1 MEPSASKPKRG
12 LIYFCSALAAAVSLA
27 VLYGWAA
34 DIETLKTVLPGY
46 PQMKPAGAGGFLLLA
61 IGLALSLADDEKHGF
76 RWPPMVI
83 GTVAALGG
91 ATVLVSYFF
100 QISSRIDSS
109 LIPNLDPSAAASR
122 VSPISAVCFV
132 LLGIA
137 MAAVRSSRLS
147 QLSGALVAIALVV
160 TYAASLG
167 HLYKAESFDGFSDL
181 NGMPLQT
188 AFLML
193 VIGTGLLWRN
203 TEFYFIK
210 LVSSSYLGGEA
221 ARYLIPAVV
230 VIPTLIGWV
239 RTIGQDN
246 GLYDTGFGS
255 AISIFTLVVMM
266 LATVLG
272 YSRTMNRAD
281 EKRRRAEGEL
291 AEKEMR
297 YRELFDY
304 SQGFICIHDLDG
316 RLTTVNRAAQ
326 MLLGYS
332 ESELLGRSIGDLV
345 APDRRS
351 HFDAYLRKVTN
362 DGLADGLLELVSK
375 SGKRVVLRYYNIL
388 ATEAGKAP
396 YILGH
401 AQDVTELLDAQKKLK
416 ELSLKDDLT
425 GLYNRRGFMTM
436 AELQRKLERH
446 SSTARG
452 LTLMFA
458 DMDGLKAINDTYG
471 HATGSEAIKT
481 LGRLIASSV
490 RSADLVARW
499 GGDEFVILSIGAK
512 DDNAQLVVDRILER
526 IDVHNAEST
535 DPYMI
540 SISIGSVPINDG
552 HTLEEIIA
560 KADEAMYAEKK
571 RRQAERNISGRPF
584 SYKPLPT
591 EHTIS
596 T

>member
-1 MEPSASKPKRG
+1 MELSASKPKTG
-12 LIYFCSALAAAVSLA
+12 LIYFCSAIAAVVSLA

-61 IGLALSLADDEKHGF
+61 IGLAISLADDEDHRL
-76 RWPPMVI
+76 RWPPTVI
-83 GTVAALGG
+83 GTIAALGG
-91 ATVLVSYFF
+91 AIVLVSYFF
-100 QISSRIDSS
+100 QISSHIDTS
-109 LIPNLDPSAAASR
+109 LIPNLDPSATASR

-132 LLGIA
+132 LLGVA
-137 MAAVRSSRLS
+137 MAAVRLPRLA
-147 QLSGALVAIALVV
+147 QLSGTLVAIALVA

-203 TEFYFIK
+203 TDFYFIR

-221 ARYLIPAVV
+221 ARYLIPAVI
-230 VIPTLIGWV
+230 VIPTLIGWI
-239 RTIGQDN
+239 RTVGQDS
-246 GLYDTGFGS
+246 GLFDTGFGS
-255 AISIFTLVVMM
+255 AVSIFTLVVMM

-281 EKRRRAEGEL
+281 EKRRQTEIEL

-304 SQGFICIHDLDG
+304 SQGFICIHDLEG
-316 RLTTVNRAAQ
+316 RLTTVNRSAQ
-326 MLLGYS
+326 TLLGYS
-332 ESELLGRSIGDLV
+332 EAELLGRSIADFV
-345 APDRRS
+345 PAERRP
-351 HFDAYLRKVTN
+351 HFDAYLRKVVN
-362 DGLADGLLELVSK
+362 DGLADGLLELVSR

-388 ATEAGKAP
+388 ATENGKEP

-401 AQDVTELLDAQKKLK
+401 AQDVTELLDAQKQLK

-425 GLYNRRGFMTM
+425 GLYNRRGFITM
-436 AELQRKLERH
+436 AELQIKLERH

-471 HATGSEAIKT
+471 HATGSDAIKT
-481 LGRLIASSV
+481 LARLIASSV

-512 DDNAQLVVDRILER
+512 DENAQLVVDRILER
-526 IDVHNAEST
+526 IDDHNADGTE
-535 DPYMI
+535 PYKI
-540 SISIGSVPINDG
+540 SLSIGSVPIGDG
-552 HTLEEIIA
+552 ESLEEMIA
-560 KADEAMYAEKK
+560 KADEAMYSEKK
-571 RRQAERNISGRPF
+571 RRKASRYTSGRPF
-584 SYKPLPT
+584 TYKRPT
-591 EHTIS
+591 TEQTIS
-596 T
+596 N